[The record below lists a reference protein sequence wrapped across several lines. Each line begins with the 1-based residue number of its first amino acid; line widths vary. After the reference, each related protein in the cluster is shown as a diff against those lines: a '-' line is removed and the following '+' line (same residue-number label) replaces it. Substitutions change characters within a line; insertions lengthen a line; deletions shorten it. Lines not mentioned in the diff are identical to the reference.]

1 MKTLSPIRRESIL
14 AAAYALI
21 DADGLEGA
29 SMDRI
34 AREAG
39 VSKTTLYNYYPS
51 KEELLRA
58 VIVRYATSFLTR
70 SVEDLVAAED
80 SPEPLEAKLKT
91 FARHVL
97 DFLYRE
103 KSVGRF
109 YRLIVGASVHSD
121 VGRIFR
127 SAGPEEAMQAVAA
140 YLKRR
145 MDAGE
150 LAPADPYVRS
160 RQLMAI
166 IRSETDAYLLSQ
178 DFSDFRPEDVEAM
191 SARAAAFFVEGAK
204 ARPEA

>member
-70 SVEDLVAAED
+70 SVEDLVAD
-80 SPEPLEAKLKT
+80 
-91 FARHVL
+91 R
-97 DFLYRE
+97 
-103 KSVGRF
+103 KSV
-109 YRLIVGASVHSD
+109 V
-121 VGRIFR
+121 
-127 SAGPEEAMQAVAA
+127 
-140 YLKRR
+140 
-145 MDAGE
+145 
-150 LAPADPYVRS
+150 
-160 RQLMAI
+160 
-166 IRSETDAYLLSQ
+166 
-178 DFSDFRPEDVEAM
+178 
-191 SARAAAFFVEGAK
+191 
-204 ARPEA
+204 